1 MTSARFALV
10 LAIAAVAASVG
21 AGPRKVLVL
30 PVDGN
35 ADPAMRAKLTT
46 VVQELSRTVPGDITN
61 GDTTFAETASAVGCD
76 PNKPPCVDS
85 VLTTLAVDEVVWG
98 TATTTDGTTTFVVKR
113 ATKGTPPHEQTA
125 ILASTEQP
133 EEAGPRIGPLF
144 GVTSMP
150 PAGSASGSAGSAT
163 STGSA
168 EPAGSAA
175 PSSPPPPAVPWSQDK
190 KLGVGLVVG
199 GGALIIV
206 GVAMWASESGV
217 QSDIDAAPDQS
228 ASDIQ
233 HLKDLESKAQGYA
246 WGGNIAMVLGLGAGG
261 YGAYLLWKDH
271 KEHTTL
277 TPAPAPGGGV
287 TFVLRGSW

>member
-1 MTSARFALV
+1 MRSARLAFV
-10 LAIAAVAASVG
+10 LAIATVAATVG

-46 VVQELSRTVPGDITN
+46 VVQDLAKTVPGDLTN

-98 TATTTDGTTTFVVKR
+98 TATTTDGVTTFVVKR

-125 ILASTEQP
+125 ILASSEQP
-133 EEAGPRIGPLF
+133 EAAEPRIGPLF
-144 GVTSMP
+144 GVTGIP
-150 PAGSASGSAGSAT
+150 PAGSASGNSS
-163 STGSA
+163 GSA
-168 EPAGSAA
+168 EVAGSAA
-175 PSSPPPPAVPWSQDK
+175 PSTPPPPAVPWSHDK
-190 KLGVGLVVG
+190 KLGVGLAVG
-199 GGALIIV
+199 GGALIVV
-206 GVAMWASESGV
+206 GIAMWASESGV

-287 TFVLRGSW
+287 SFVLRGSW